1 MFAGVWS
8 AMAPTG
14 SPPPEIP
21 LIAGTPPDLARPV
34 DAVSLP
40 VLAKTPKADERARL
54 KIAAPARDA
63 APYNVTRSVYG
74 QAASP
79 VGRSAP
85 INAVY
90 RGCREARAAGV
101 TPLYRGTPGY
111 GAHMDGDGDGIAC
124 EDYRR

>member
-1 MFAGVWS
+1 MFAGVWG

-14 SPPPEIP
+14 SPPPETP
-21 LIAGTPPDLARPV
+21 LSADAPTDLARPV
-34 DAVSLP
+34 DAASLP
-40 VLAKTPKADERARL
+40 VLTKTPRADERARL
-54 KIAAPARDA
+54 KIAAPARDV

-74 QAASP
+74 QAAAP
-79 VGRSAP
+79 VVRSAP

-111 GAHMDGDGDGIAC
+111 GAHMDGDGDGVAC
-124 EDYRR
+124 ENYR